1 MLFQTLTP
9 YLSVTARSK
18 EDTLIIS
25 KVAFTLELT
34 IPLIKHPSEVFLSQL
49 EEASIK
55 LISASNEKKV
65 VEACLSCLGSVVSI
79 SQLQFQK
86 SRETVRSHYC
96 LTTISRDL
104 KKNLLIFAFL
114 FTGQRSDQKLPTD
127 SGLF

>member
-1 MLFQTLTP
+1 
-9 YLSVTARSK
+9 VTARSK

>member
-1 MLFQTLTP
+1 M
-9 YLSVTARSK
+9 TARSK

-79 SQLQFQK
+79 SQLWFK
-86 SRETVRSHYC
+86 KTRETDNAELLLKLIHLFAREV
-96 LTTISRDL
+96 LIS
-104 KKNLLIFAFL
+104 KKDGNW
-114 FTGQRSDQKLPTD
+114 RN
-127 SGLF
+127 

>member
-1 MLFQTLTP
+1 MNSNILLLFQTLTP

-79 SQLQFQK
+79 SQL
-86 SRETVRSHYC
+86 
-96 LTTISRDL
+96 
-104 KKNLLIFAFL
+104 
-114 FTGQRSDQKLPTD
+114 
-127 SGLF
+127 